1 MGYEVPQRLR
11 YVDWHG
17 GFCGEKQDSHCI
29 FTIGEISYCI
39 GWAPLI
45 HEYPSLKR
53 QVFLHLLLKSGRD
66 LMCRTE
72 LESTLHPALCFWNN
86 GWFSFGPTLRFSTC
100 PPSMEER
107 LWAAVWPRI
116 TIWDLPKSL
125 CLLTAL
131 ASSNQKMF
139 HEGSHKMNS
148 FTVHSNTWW
157 TFLKMWDQMK
167 TTHCSIWES
176 VPWRQS

>member
-29 FTIGEISYCI
+29 FAIGEISYCI

-100 PPSMEER
+100 PPLHGGKTMGCNVTSNYNMR
-107 LWAAVWPRI
+107 SAQVFVP
-116 TIWDLPKSL
+116 TY
-125 CLLTAL
+125 C
-131 ASSNQKMF
+131 SSKFKPEN
-139 HEGSHKMNS
+139 
-148 FTVHSNTWW
+148 
-157 TFLKMWDQMK
+157 
-167 TTHCSIWES
+167 
-176 VPWRQS
+176 VPWRYQQNELLHSS